1 MVSEEKTGTIEEL
14 QADMKQCGF
23 HPDEA
28 ESQLEGLM
36 ALTRMKIDNALQEI
50 LAESNLPLFLF
61 DYLITSVQSDIR
73 KADLDTTRVSRM
85 RKVEE
90 E

>member
-1 MVSEEKTGTIEEL
+1 MPEEKSGTLEEL

-23 HPDEA
+23 HPDET

-85 RKVEE
+85 RKVEGE
-90 E
+90 